1 MTDLVDL
8 GKHSLQR
15 GHPPFINIL
24 SPLLL
29 VTHPIL
35 EFFNPPPPPNFM
47 ASQPFTDCVQI
58 QYFNLYKIL
67 LWQYDGGHQGTVVL
81 KCKAGLTQ
89 AVLNKIFRKDKT
101 VCY

>member
-35 EFFNPPPPPNFM
+35 EFFNPPPPPPT
-47 ASQPFTDCVQI
+47 SWHLSLSLIVSKYITSICI
-58 QYFNLYKIL
+58 KSC
-67 LWQYDGGHQGTVVL
+67 YDNMMEAIKEQWFLSV
-81 KCKAGLTQ
+81 KQ
-89 AVLNKIFRKDKT
+89 D
-101 VCY
+101 

>member
-15 GHPPFINIL
+15 GHPLFINIP

-35 EFFNPPPPPNFM
+35 ELHLNFM

-58 QYFNLYKIL
+58 HTSICIKSC
-67 LWQYDGGHQGTVVL
+67 YDNMMEAIKEQWFLSV
-81 KCKAGLTQ
+81 KQ
-89 AVLNKIFRKDKT
+89 D
-101 VCY
+101 

>member
-35 EFFNPPPPPNFM
+35 EFFNPPPPPQLHGISAFHWLCPN
-47 ASQPFTDCVQI
+47 T
-58 QYFNLYKIL
+58 L
-67 LWQYDGGHQGTVVL
+67 LQFV
-81 KCKAGLTQ
+81 
-89 AVLNKIFRKDKT
+89 
-101 VCY
+101 

>member
-15 GHPPFINIL
+15 GHPPFIYIP

-35 EFFNPPPPPNFM
+35 ELHLNFM

-58 QYFNLYKIL
+58 HTSICIKSC
-67 LWQYDGGHQGTVVL
+67 YDNMMEAIKEQWFLSV
-81 KCKAGLTQ
+81 KQ
-89 AVLNKIFRKDKT
+89 D
-101 VCY
+101 

>member
-15 GHPPFINIL
+15 GHPPFINIP

-35 EFFNPPPPPNFM
+35 ELHLNFM

-58 QYFNLYKIL
+58 HYFNLYKIL
-67 LWQYDGGHQGTVVL
+67 L
-81 KCKAGLTQ
+81 
-89 AVLNKIFRKDKT
+89 
-101 VCY
+101 